1 MLKVVG
7 ASWLQTKISSYILGV
22 LGVLAILALFVGQ
35 IERSQDDGNYA
46 ATVFY
51 SEKTGYRIEYW
62 GQSNDLDDIP
72 RGVARAYYRVDAV
85 NTGWSL
91 LEIETNASYQDKIQA
106 YAAGI
111 LEGALTW
118 RPIHDH
124 IENTIK
130 AVCDEREKQCGAVE
144 DALERSFTT
153 WKARAAEKSNTDPF
167 WHHVNL
173 YYTQISGIFTG
184 VKHGVERSLN
194 SYETTITDLYW
205 LNAFSDVREIQRK
218 LNISLAETPLAQ
230 LAGLSTAFLRV
241 VNRTTEGG
249 AIRQKLFVAHNAVG
263 RYSSMTRILK
273 RYKFNY
279 HVTEDKDSPLASGN
293 SIEFSG
299 YPGSV
304 TSQDEFYVLRGHNHQ
319 MAVTGTTLNNY
330 NPKLWKDVNITEQLP
345 VGPRVTAANQLA
357 NNVSEWGHMLARY
370 NSGTAC
376 NQWLVVDFT
385 RLSQT
390 PSHETGPVRGDAVTE
405 VSVGGVDKDVRH
417 TVMHR
422 ARAGRGRGLAWLV
435 EQVPGLTHSADIS
448 DALLE
453 QSYWAVN
460 GIPFFQ
466 DVANITHVLNMREI
480 YGDRF
485 SFTDSFQARKF
496 QKGHENA
503 TSFETIARLMR
514 DYNMSRPR
522 NADPRHKCLQYAT
535 YEEKFACV
543 LNATAARPA
552 LGARGDIGSED
563 REAFGV
569 IDTKIV
575 GERANSSD
583 LTIYAISGPLYSEDT
598 GSSQKQTNRGNLMSN
613 IRENRQENPSLHGFE
628 VRNLVKPEKE
638 LIQPFQWSKSEFVNE
653 THDGL
658 PDEWAFGPFSPV
670 WSW

>member
-1 MLKVVG
+1 MVIIPSTG
-7 ASWLQTKISSYILGV
+7 AKT
-22 LGVLAILALFVGQ
+22 
-35 IERSQDDGNYA
+35 
-46 ATVFY
+46 TVTTPLPC
-51 SEKTGYRIEYW
+51 STRKTGYHIEYW

-91 LEIETNASYQDKIQA
+91 LEIETNASYQNKIQA

-130 AVCDEREKQCGAVE
+130 AVCDEREKNA
-144 DALERSFTT
+144 
-153 WKARAAEKSNTDPF
+153 
-167 WHHVNL
+167 VNL
-173 YYTQISGIFTG
+173 YYSQISGIFTG
-184 VKHGVERSLN
+184 VKYGVERSLN
-194 SYETTITDLYW
+194 CYETTITDLYW

-249 AIRQKLFVAHNAVG
+249 EIRQKPFVAHNAVG

-279 HVTEDKDSPLASGN
+279 HVTEDRDSPLASGN

-390 PSHETGPVRGDAVTE
+390 PSHETGPVRGEAVTE
-405 VSVGGVDKDVRH
+405 VSVSGVNEDVRH
-417 TVMHR
+417 TVMHGR
-422 ARAGRGRGLAWLV
+422 APAAARGLAWLV

-453 QSYWAVN
+453 QSYWVVN
-460 GIPFFQ
+460 GIPFQLIVPLFSRRTTHLRMPK
-466 DVANITHVLNMREI
+466 THVFRVECRGVHSGFVAPDGKNM
-480 YGDRF
+480 YKNPG
-485 SFTDSFQARKF
+485 
-496 QKGHENA
+496 
-503 TSFETIARLMR
+503 
-514 DYNMSRPR
+514 
-522 NADPRHKCLQYAT
+522 
-535 YEEKFACV
+535 
-543 LNATAARPA
+543 
-552 LGARGDIGSED
+552 
-563 REAFGV
+563 
-569 IDTKIV
+569 
-575 GERANSSD
+575 
-583 LTIYAISGPLYSEDT
+583 
-598 GSSQKQTNRGNLMSN
+598 
-613 IRENRQENPSLHGFE
+613 PSLVE
-628 VRNLVKPEKE
+628 INL
-638 LIQPFQWSKSEFVNE
+638 
-653 THDGL
+653 
-658 PDEWAFGPFSPV
+658 
-670 WSW
+670 